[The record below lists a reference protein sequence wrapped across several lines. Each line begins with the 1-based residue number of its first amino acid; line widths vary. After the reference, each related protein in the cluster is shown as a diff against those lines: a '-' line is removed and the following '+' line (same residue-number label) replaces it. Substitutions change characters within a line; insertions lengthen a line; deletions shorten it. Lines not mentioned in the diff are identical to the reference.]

1 MIVSYRYHSMTTDLY
16 ALGMRA
22 RNAIYAS
29 FFLLGFLGLAWIPR
43 IPEIKNSL
51 NLSDGQFG
59 LVLLASTVGS
69 IPGAQIA
76 GRAVHSF
83 SSKLVVRIAG
93 ALLPVGV
100 FVIGIAD
107 SVQIL
112 LLGLF
117 ITGFNVAFMDIAING
132 QAVEIEKHTNGRW
145 MSSFHGFWSIGAFA
159 ATLVGGLIANFV
171 SPRDN
176 LIAIA
181 AIGLFAFQFIA
192 HYLLTAEHDG
202 HLGEPGKGDA
212 GKVALFGKESLI
224 LWALGIGLMCS
235 LIPEGGAYEWSGILL
250 QDHMGIGKGLNAAA
264 ATTFSLAMIA
274 SRLLGDRAFE
284 KWGHVN
290 TVKYGGYFGGG
301 LWGIGLLVGMNISD
315 SYPTAGLIIVCLG
328 FGAAGFGMGPFFP
341 AFNLAAASIPGIA
354 PSVGLARVGLI
365 AIAAYFGG
373 PTLIGLIA
381 EVTSLPVA
389 FAFPVVLYM
398 IVGLQ
403 SKYIKVREL
412 KQ

>member
-1 MIVSYRYHSMTTDLY
+1 MTTDLY
-16 ALGMRA
+16 ALGIRA

-29 FFLLGFLGLAWIPR
+29 FFFLGFLGLAWIPR

-51 NLSDGQFG
+51 SLSDGQFG

-76 GRAVHSF
+76 GRVVHSF
-83 SSKLVVRIAG
+83 SSKIVVRISG
-93 ALLPVGV
+93 MLLPLGV

-117 ITGFNVAFMDIAING
+117 ITGFNVSFMDIAING
-132 QAVEIEKHTNGRW
+132 QAVEIEKHTQGRW

-181 AIGLFAFQFIA
+181 VLGLFVFQFIS
-192 HYLLTAEHDG
+192 HYLLPPEHDG
-202 HLGEPGKGDA
+202 HLGEPGKDDA
-212 GKVALFGKESLI
+212 GKVKLFGKESLI

-301 LWGIGLLVGMNISD
+301 LWGIGLLVGISISD
-315 SYPTAGLIIVCLG
+315 TYPTAGLIIVCLG

-373 PTLIGLIA
+373 PTIIGLIA
-381 EVTSLPVA
+381 EVTSLPIA
-389 FAFPVVLYM
+389 FAFPVLLYM
-398 IVGLQ
+398 VVGLQ
-403 SKYIKVREL
+403 SKYIKVREI

>member
-1 MIVSYRYHSMTTDLY
+1 MTTDLY
-16 ALGMRA
+16 ALGIRA
-22 RNAIYAS
+22 RNAVRAC
-29 FFLLGFLGLAWIPR
+29 FFFLGFLGLAWIPR
-43 IPEIKNSL
+43 IPEIKDSL
-51 NLSDGQFG
+51 GLSDGQFG

-76 GRAVHSF
+76 GRMVHTY
-83 SSKLVVRIAG
+83 SSKLVVQISG
-93 ALLPVGV
+93 VLLPVGV
-100 FVIGIAD
+100 FVVGLA
-107 SVQIL
+107 SNVQTL

-132 QAVEIEKHTNGRW
+132 QAVEIEKLTKGRW
-145 MSSFHGFWSIGAFA
+145 MSSFHGLWSIGAFA
-159 ATLVGGLIANFV
+159 ATLLGGLIANFV
-171 SPRDN
+171 SPREN
-176 LIAIA
+176 LMAIAIL
-181 AIGLFAFQFIA
+181 GLFVYPFIA
-192 HYLLTAEHDG
+192 HYLLPAQHDG
-202 HLGEPGKGDA
+202 HLGEPGEGDA
-212 GKVALFGKESLI
+212 GKVALFGKESLV

-264 ATTFSLAMIA
+264 ATTFSLAMIV

-301 LWGIGLLVGMNISD
+301 LWGIGLLVGVPLSETHQTSGWIRVC
-315 SYPTAGLIIVCLG
+315 AGVA
-328 FGAAGFGMGPFFP
+328 AAGFGMGPFFP

-354 PSVGLARVGLI
+354 PSVGLARIGLI

-381 EVTSLPVA
+381 EITSLPVA
-389 FAFPVVLYM
+389 FAFPVLLYLV
-398 IVGLQ
+398 VGLQ
-403 SKYIKVREL
+403 SKYISVRAL

>member
-1 MIVSYRYHSMTTDLY
+1 MTTDLY
-16 ALGMRA
+16 AMGIRA
-22 RNAIYAS
+22 RNALWAC
-29 FFLLGFLGLAWIPR
+29 FFLLGFVSLAWIPR
-43 IPEIKNSL
+43 IPEIKDALSL
-51 NLSDGQFG
+51 SHGQFG
-59 LVLLASTVGS
+59 LVLLSSTVGS

-76 GRAVHSF
+76 GRVVHMY
-83 SSKLVVRIAG
+83 SSKLVVQISG

-100 FVIGIAD
+100 FVVGLA
-107 SVQIL
+107 SNVQTL
-112 LLGLF
+112 VLGLF

-132 QAVEIEKHTNGRW
+132 QAVEIEKHTKGRW
-145 MSSFHGFWSIGAFA
+145 MSSFHGLWSIGAFA
-159 ATLVGGLIANFV
+159 ATLVGGLVANFV

-181 AIGLFAFQFIA
+181 IFGFLVYQFIA
-192 HYLLTAEHDG
+192 HYLLPAEHDG
-202 HLGEPGKGDA
+202 HLGEPGEGDA

-235 LIPEGGAYEWSGILL
+235 LIPESAAYEWGGILL
-250 QDHMGIGKGLNAAA
+250 QDDMGIGKGLNASAA
-264 ATTFSLAMIA
+264 MTFSLAMIA

-290 TVKYGGYFGGG
+290 TVKYGGFIGGG
-301 LWGIGLLVGMNISD
+301 LWGIGMLVGIQLSETNK
-315 SYPTAGLIIVCLG
+315 TLGLILVCAG

-373 PTLIGLIA
+373 PTLVGLIA

-389 FAFPVVLYM
+389 FAFPVLLYM
-398 IVGLQ
+398 VAGLQ
-403 SKYIKVREL
+403 SKYIKVRAL
-412 KQ
+412 K

>member
-1 MIVSYRYHSMTTDLY
+1 MTTDLY
-16 ALGMRA
+16 AMGMRA
-22 RNAIYAS
+22 RNAVWAS
-29 FFLLGFLGLAWIPR
+29 FFFLGFLGLAWIPR
-43 IPEIKNSL
+43 IPEIKDSL
-51 NLSDGQFG
+51 GLSDGQFG

-69 IPGAQIA
+69 IPGAQLA
-76 GRAVHSF
+76 GRIVHMY
-83 SSKLVVRIAG
+83 SSKLVVRISG
-93 ALLPVGV
+93 FLLPVGV
-100 FVIGIAD
+100 FVVGLA
-107 SVQIL
+107 SNVQTL

-117 ITGFNVAFMDIAING
+117 ICGFNVAFMDIAING
-132 QAVEIEKHTNGRW
+132 QAVEIEKHTKGRW
-145 MSSFHGFWSIGAFA
+145 MSSFHGLWSIGAFA
-159 ATLVGGLIANFV
+159 ATLLGGLVANFV

-181 AIGLFAFQFIA
+181 IFGLFVYQFIA
-192 HYLLTAEHDG
+192 HYLLPAEHDG
-202 HLGEPGKGDA
+202 HLGEPGEDDA
-212 GKVALFGKESLI
+212 GKVSLFGKESLI
-224 LWALGIGLMCS
+224 LWGLGIGLMCS

-264 ATTFSLAMIA
+264 ATTFSLAMIV

-301 LWGIGLLVGMNISD
+301 LWGIGLFVGMSISD
-315 SYPTAGLIIVCLG
+315 SHPMAGLIIVCLG

-373 PTLIGLIA
+373 PTLIGLLA

-389 FAFPVVLYM
+389 FAFPVLLYM
-398 IVGLQ
+398 VVGLQ
-403 SKYIKVREL
+403 SKYIKVRAL

>member
-1 MIVSYRYHSMTTDLY
+1 MTTDLY
-16 ALGMRA
+16 AMGMRA
-22 RNAIYAS
+22 RNALWAC
-29 FFLLGFLGLAWIPR
+29 FFLLGFVSLAWIPR
-43 IPEIKNSL
+43 IPEIKDAL
-51 NLSDGQFG
+51 NLSHGQFG
-59 LVLLASTVGS
+59 LVLLSSTVGS

-76 GRAVHSF
+76 GRVVHMY
-83 SSKLVVRIAG
+83 SSKLVVQISG

-100 FVIGIAD
+100 FVIGLANN
-107 SVQIL
+107 VQTL
-112 LLGLF
+112 VLGLF

-132 QAVEIEKHTNGRW
+132 QAVEIEKHTKGRW
-145 MSSFHGFWSIGAFA
+145 MSSFHGLWSIGAFS
-159 ATLVGGLIANFV
+159 ATLVGGLVANYV

-181 AIGLFAFQFIA
+181 IFGFLVYQFMA
-192 HYLLTAEHDG
+192 HYLLSAEHDG
-202 HLGEPGKGDA
+202 HLGEPGEGDA

-235 LIPEGGAYEWSGILL
+235 LIPESAAYEWGGILL
-250 QDHMGIGKGLNAAA
+250 QDDMGIGKGLNAAA
-264 ATTFSLAMIA
+264 AMTFSLAMIA

-290 TVKYGGYFGGG
+290 TVKYGAFFGGG
-301 LWGIGLLVGMNISD
+301 LWGLGMLVGIPLSE
-315 SYPTAGLIIVCLG
+315 THKTLGLIIVCIG

-373 PTLIGLIA
+373 PTLVGLIA
-381 EVTSLPVA
+381 EFTSLPVA
-389 FAFPVVLYM
+389 FAFPVLLYL
-398 IVGLQ
+398 IAGVQ
-403 SKYIKVREL
+403 SKYIKVRAL

>member
-1 MIVSYRYHSMTTDLY
+1 MTTDLY
-16 ALGMRA
+16 ALGIRA

-29 FFLLGFLGLAWIPR
+29 FFFLGFLGLAWIPR

-51 NLSDGQFG
+51 GLSDGQFG

-76 GRAVHSF
+76 GRVVHSF
-83 SSKLVVRIAG
+83 SSKIVVRISG
-93 ALLPVGV
+93 MLLPLGV
-100 FVIGIAD
+100 FVVGMAD

-117 ITGFNVAFMDIAING
+117 ITGFNVSFMDIAING
-132 QAVEIEKHTNGRW
+132 QAVEIEKHTQGRW

-181 AIGLFAFQFIA
+181 VLGLIVFQFIA
-192 HYLLTAEHDG
+192 HFLLPPEHDG
-202 HLGEPGKGDA
+202 HLGEPGKDDA
-212 GKVALFGKESLI
+212 GKVKLFGKESLI
-224 LWALGIGLMCS
+224 LWALGIGLMCA

-301 LWGIGLLVGMNISD
+301 LWGIGLLVGISISD
-315 SYPTAGLIIVCLG
+315 TYPTAGLIIVCLG

-373 PTLIGLIA
+373 PTIIGLIA
-381 EVTSLPVA
+381 EVTSLPIA
-389 FAFPVVLYM
+389 FAFPVLLYM
-398 IVGLQ
+398 VVGLQ
-403 SKYIKVREL
+403 SKYIKVREI

>member
-1 MIVSYRYHSMTTDLY
+1 MTTDLY
-16 ALGMRA
+16 AMGIRA
-22 RNAIYAS
+22 RNALWAC
-29 FFLLGFLGLAWIPR
+29 FFLLGFVSLAWIPR
-43 IPEIKNSL
+43 IPEIKDALSL
-51 NLSDGQFG
+51 SHGQFG
-59 LVLLASTVGS
+59 LVLLSSTVGS

-76 GRAVHSF
+76 GRVVHMY
-83 SSKLVVRIAG
+83 SSKLVVQISG

-100 FVIGIAD
+100 FVVGLA
-107 SVQIL
+107 SNVQTLI
-112 LLGLF
+112 LGLF

-132 QAVEIEKHTNGRW
+132 QAVEIEKHTKGRW
-145 MSSFHGFWSIGAFA
+145 MSSFHGLWSIGAFA
-159 ATLVGGLIANFV
+159 ATLVGGLVANFV

-176 LIAIA
+176 LIVIAIF
-181 AIGLFAFQFIA
+181 GFLVYQFIA
-192 HYLLTAEHDG
+192 HYLLPAEHDG
-202 HLGEPGKGDA
+202 HLGEPGEGDA
-212 GKVALFGKESLI
+212 GKVALFGRESLI

-235 LIPEGGAYEWSGILL
+235 LIPESAAYEWGGILL
-250 QDHMGIGKGLNAAA
+250 QDDMGIGKGLNASAA
-264 ATTFSLAMIA
+264 MTFSLAMIA

-290 TVKYGGYFGGG
+290 TVKYGGFIGGG
-301 LWGIGLLVGMNISD
+301 LWGIGMLVGIQLSETNK
-315 SYPTAGLIIVCLG
+315 TLGLILVCAG

-373 PTLIGLIA
+373 PTLVGLIA

-389 FAFPVVLYM
+389 FAFPVLLYM
-398 IVGLQ
+398 VAGLQ
-403 SKYIKVREL
+403 SKYIKVRAL

>member
-1 MIVSYRYHSMTTDLY
+1 MTTDLY
-16 ALGMRA
+16 ALGIRA

-29 FFLLGFLGLAWIPR
+29 FFFLGFLGLAWIPR

-51 NLSDGQFG
+51 GLSDGQFG

-76 GRAVHSF
+76 GRVVHSF
-83 SSKLVVRIAG
+83 SSKIVVRISG
-93 ALLPVGV
+93 VLLPLGV
-100 FVIGIAD
+100 FVVGMAD

-117 ITGFNVAFMDIAING
+117 ITGFNVSFMDIAING
-132 QAVEIEKHTNGRW
+132 QAVEIEKHTQGRW

-159 ATLVGGLIANFV
+159 ATLVGGLIANLV

-181 AIGLFAFQFIA
+181 VLGLIVFQFIA
-192 HYLLTAEHDG
+192 HYLLPPEHDG
-202 HLGEPGKGDA
+202 HLGEPGKDDA
-212 GKVALFGKESLI
+212 GKVKFFGKESLI
-224 LWALGIGLMCS
+224 LWALGIGLMCA

-301 LWGIGLLVGMNISD
+301 LWGIGLLVGISISD
-315 SYPTAGLIIVCLG
+315 SYPTAGLILVCLG

-373 PTLIGLIA
+373 PTIIGLIA
-381 EVTSLPVA
+381 EVTSLPIA
-389 FAFPVVLYM
+389 FAFPVLLYM
-398 IVGLQ
+398 VVGLQ
-403 SKYIKVREL
+403 SKYIKVRSI

>member
-1 MIVSYRYHSMTTDLY
+1 M
-16 ALGMRA
+16 GMRA
-22 RNAIYAS
+22 RNAIYS
-29 FFLLGFLGLAWIPR
+29 CFFLLGFLGLAWIPR
-43 IPEIKNSL
+43 IPEIKDSL

-76 GRAVHSF
+76 GRAVHSY
-83 SSKLVVRIAG
+83 SSKLVVRISG
-93 ALLPVGV
+93 VLLPVGV
-100 FVIGIAD
+100 FVIGMAD
-107 SVQIL
+107 TVQIL

-132 QAVEIEKHTNGRW
+132 QAVEIEKHTKGRW

-176 LIAIA
+176 LIGIA
-181 AIGLFAFQFIA
+181 LIGLLTFQFIA
-192 HYLLTAEHDG
+192 HYLLSAEHDG
-202 HLGEPGKGDA
+202 HLGEPGKDDA
-212 GKVALFGKESLI
+212 GKVKLIGKESLI

-403 SKYIKVREL
+403 SKYIKVREI

>member
-1 MIVSYRYHSMTTDLY
+1 MTTDLY
-16 ALGMRA
+16 AMGMRA
-22 RNAIYAS
+22 RNALWAC
-29 FFLLGFLGLAWIPR
+29 FFLLGFVSLAWIPR
-43 IPEIKNSL
+43 IPEIKDAL
-51 NLSDGQFG
+51 NLSHGQFG
-59 LVLLASTVGS
+59 LVLLSSTVGS

-76 GRAVHSF
+76 GRVVHMY
-83 SSKLVVRIAG
+83 SSKLVVQISG

-100 FVIGIAD
+100 FVIGLANN
-107 SVQIL
+107 VQIL
-112 LLGLF
+112 VLGLF

-132 QAVEIEKHTNGRW
+132 QAVEIEKHTKGRW
-145 MSSFHGFWSIGAFA
+145 MSSFHGLWSIGAFS
-159 ATLVGGLIANFV
+159 ATLVGGLVANYV

-181 AIGLFAFQFIA
+181 IFGLLVYQFMA
-192 HYLLTAEHDG
+192 HYLLSAEHDG
-202 HLGEPGKGDA
+202 HLGESGEGDA

-235 LIPEGGAYEWSGILL
+235 LIPESAAYEWGGILL
-250 QDHMGIGKGLNAAA
+250 QDDMGIGKGLNAAA
-264 ATTFSLAMIA
+264 AMTFSLAMIA

-290 TVKYGGYFGGG
+290 TVKYGGFFGGG
-301 LWGIGLLVGMNISD
+301 LWGIGMLIGIPLSETNK
-315 SYPTAGLIIVCLG
+315 TLGLIIVCVG

-354 PSVGLARVGLI
+354 PSVGLARIGLI

-373 PTLIGLIA
+373 PTLVGLIA

-389 FAFPVVLYM
+389 FAFPVILVL
-398 IVGLQ
+398 IAGVQ
-403 SKYIKVREL
+403 SKYIKVRVL

>member
-1 MIVSYRYHSMTTDLY
+1 MTTDLY
-16 ALGMRA
+16 AMGIRA
-22 RNAIYAS
+22 RNALWAC
-29 FFLLGFLGLAWIPR
+29 FFLLGFVSLAWIPR
-43 IPEIKNSL
+43 IPEIKDAL
-51 NLSDGQFG
+51 GLTHGQFG
-59 LVLLASTVGS
+59 LVLLSSTVGS

-76 GRAVHSF
+76 GRVVHMY
-83 SSKLVVRIAG
+83 SSKLVVHISG

-100 FVIGIAD
+100 FVVGLA
-107 SVQIL
+107 SNVQIL
-112 LLGLF
+112 VLGLF

-132 QAVEIEKHTNGRW
+132 QAVEIEKLTKGRW
-145 MSSFHGFWSIGAFA
+145 MSSFHGLWSIGAFST
-159 ATLVGGLIANFV
+159 TLVGGLVANFV

-176 LIAIA
+176 LIVIAIF
-181 AIGLFAFQFIA
+181 GFLVYQFIA
-192 HYLLTAEHDG
+192 HYLLPAEYDG
-202 HLGEPGKGDA
+202 HLGEPGEGDA
-212 GKVALFGKESLI
+212 GKVTLFGKESLV

-235 LIPEGGAYEWSGILL
+235 LIPESGAYEWSGILL
-250 QDHMGIGKGLNAAA
+250 KENMGIGKGLNAAA
-264 ATTFSLAMIA
+264 ATIFSLAMII

-301 LWGIGLLVGMNISD
+301 LWGIGMLVGIPLSD
-315 SYPTAGLIIVCLG
+315 SHPTLGLIVVCGGFAAAGL
-328 FGAAGFGMGPFFP
+328 GMGPFFP

-354 PSVGLARVGLI
+354 PSVGLARIGLI

-389 FAFPVVLYM
+389 FAFPVLLTLVA
-398 IVGLQ
+398 GLQ
-403 SKYIKVREL
+403 SKYIKVRAL

>member
-1 MIVSYRYHSMTTDLY
+1 MTTDLY
-16 ALGMRA
+16 AMGIRA
-22 RNAIYAS
+22 RNALWAC
-29 FFLLGFLGLAWIPR
+29 FFLLGFVSLAWIPR
-43 IPEIKNSL
+43 IPEIKDAL
-51 NLSDGQFG
+51 GLTHGQFG
-59 LVLLASTVGS
+59 LVLLSSTVGS

-76 GRAVHSF
+76 GRVVHMY
-83 SSKLVVRIAG
+83 SSKLVVHISG

-100 FVIGIAD
+100 FVIGLA
-107 SVQIL
+107 SNVQIL
-112 LLGLF
+112 VLGLF

-132 QAVEIEKHTNGRW
+132 QAVEIEKHTKGRW
-145 MSSFHGFWSIGAFA
+145 MSSFHGLWSIGAFST
-159 ATLVGGLIANFV
+159 TLVGGLVANFV

-176 LIAIA
+176 LIVIAIF
-181 AIGLFAFQFIA
+181 GFLVYQFIA
-192 HYLLTAEHDG
+192 HYLLPAEHDG
-202 HLGEPGKGDA
+202 HLGEPGEGDA
-212 GKVALFGKESLI
+212 GKVTLFGKESLV

-235 LIPEGGAYEWSGILL
+235 LIPESGAYEWSGILL
-250 QDHMGIGKGLNAAA
+250 KENMGIGKGLNAAA
-264 ATTFSLAMIA
+264 ATTFSLAMII

-301 LWGIGLLVGMNISD
+301 LWGIGMLVGIPLSD
-315 SYPTAGLIIVCLG
+315 SHPTLGLIVVCGGFAAAGL
-328 FGAAGFGMGPFFP
+328 GMGPFFP

-354 PSVGLARVGLI
+354 PSVGLARIGLI

-389 FAFPVVLYM
+389 FAFPVLLTLVA
-398 IVGLQ
+398 GLQ
-403 SKYIKVREL
+403 SKYIKVRAL

>member
-1 MIVSYRYHSMTTDLY
+1 MTTDLY
-16 ALGMRA
+16 AMGIRA
-22 RNAIYAS
+22 RNALWAC
-29 FFLLGFLGLAWIPR
+29 FFLLGFVSLAWIPR
-43 IPEIKNSL
+43 IPEIKDAL
-51 NLSDGQFG
+51 GLTHGQFG
-59 LVLLASTVGS
+59 LVLLSSTVGS

-76 GRAVHSF
+76 GRVVHMY
-83 SSKLVVRIAG
+83 SSKLVVHISG

-100 FVIGIAD
+100 FVIGLA
-107 SVQIL
+107 SNVQIL
-112 LLGLF
+112 VLGLF

-132 QAVEIEKHTNGRW
+132 QAVEIEKHTKGRW
-145 MSSFHGFWSIGAFA
+145 MSSFHGLWSIGAFST
-159 ATLVGGLIANFV
+159 TLVGGLVANFV

-176 LIAIA
+176 LIVIAIF
-181 AIGLFAFQFIA
+181 GFLVYQFIA
-192 HYLLTAEHDG
+192 HYLLSAEHDG
-202 HLGEPGKGDA
+202 HLGEPGEGDA
-212 GKVALFGKESLI
+212 GKVSLFGKESLV

-235 LIPEGGAYEWSGILL
+235 LIPESGAYEWSGILL
-250 QDHMGIGKGLNAAA
+250 KENMGIGKGLNAAA
-264 ATTFSLAMIA
+264 ATTFSLAMII

-301 LWGIGLLVGMNISD
+301 LWGIGMLVGIPLSD
-315 SYPTAGLIIVCLG
+315 SHPTLGLIVVCGGFAAAGL
-328 FGAAGFGMGPFFP
+328 GMGPFFP

-354 PSVGLARVGLI
+354 PSVGLARIGLI

-389 FAFPVVLYM
+389 FAFPVLLTLVA
-398 IVGLQ
+398 GLQ
-403 SKYIKVREL
+403 SKYIKVRAL

>member
-1 MIVSYRYHSMTTDLY
+1 MTTDLY
-16 ALGMRA
+16 ALGIRA
-22 RNAIYAS
+22 RNAVWAS

-43 IPEIKNSL
+43 IPEIKTAL
-51 NLSDGQFG
+51 ELSDGQFG
-59 LVLLASTVGS
+59 FVLLASTVGS
-69 IPGAQIA
+69 IPGAQLA
-76 GRAVHSF
+76 GRVVHMY
-83 SSKLVVRIAG
+83 SSKIVVQISG
-93 ALLPVGV
+93 VLLPVGV
-100 FVIGIAD
+100 FVIGIATE
-107 SVQIL
+107 IKTL

-117 ITGFNVAFMDIAING
+117 ITGFNVAFMDIAVNG
-132 QAVEIEKHTNGRW
+132 QAVEIEKHTKGRW
-145 MSSFHGFWSIGAFA
+145 MSSFHGLWSIGAFA
-159 ATLVGGLIANFV
+159 ATLVGGLVANFV
-171 SPRDN
+171 SPRNN

-181 AIGLFAFQFIA
+181 IFGLLAYQLIA
-192 HYLLTAEHDG
+192 RYLLPAEHDG
-202 HLGEPGKGDA
+202 HLGEPGEGDA
-212 GKVALFGKESLI
+212 GKVTLFGKESLI

-250 QDHMGIGKGLNAAA
+250 QDHMEIGKGLTAAA

-301 LWGIGLLVGMNISD
+301 LWGIGLLIGIPLSE
-315 SYPTAGLIIVCLG
+315 SHKTLGLIVVCTG
-328 FGAAGFGMGPFFP
+328 FAAAGFGMGPFFP

-354 PSVGLARVGLI
+354 PSVGLARIGLI

-389 FAFPVVLYM
+389 FAFPVLLYM
-398 IVGLQ
+398 VVGLQ
-403 SKYIKVREL
+403 SRFIKVRAL

>member
-1 MIVSYRYHSMTTDLY
+1 MTTDLY

-22 RNAIYAS
+22 RNAIYLC

-43 IPEIKNSL
+43 IPEIKDSL
-51 NLSDGQFG
+51 GLSDGQFG

-93 ALLPVGV
+93 AFLPLGV
-100 FVIGIAD
+100 FVVGIAD
-107 SVQIL
+107 TAQLL

-132 QAVEIEKHTNGRW
+132 QAVEIEKHTKGRW

-171 SPRDN
+171 TPRDN

-192 HYLLTAEHDG
+192 HYMLPAEHDG
-202 HLGEPGKGDA
+202 HLGEPGKDDA
-212 GKVALFGKESLI
+212 GKVSLFGKESLI

-264 ATTFSLAMIA
+264 ATTFSLTMIA

-290 TVKYGGYFGGG
+290 TVKYGGYLGGS
-301 LWGIGLLVGMNISD
+301 LWGIGLFIGMSISD
-315 SYPTAGLIIVCLG
+315 SHPTAGLILVCLG

-381 EVTSLPVA
+381 EVTSLPLA
-389 FAFPVVLYM
+389 FAFPVVLYL

-403 SKYIKVREL
+403 SKYIKLREI

>member
-1 MIVSYRYHSMTTDLY
+1 MSTDLY

-22 RNAIYAS
+22 RNAIYLC

-43 IPEIKNSL
+43 IPEIKDSL
-51 NLSDGQFG
+51 GLSDGQFG

-107 SVQIL
+107 TVQLL

-132 QAVEIEKHTNGRW
+132 QAVEIEKHTKGRW

-171 SPRDN
+171 TPRDN

-192 HYLLTAEHDG
+192 HFMLPAELDG
-202 HLGEPGKGDA
+202 HLGEPGKDDA
-212 GKVALFGKESLI
+212 GKISLFGKESLI

-264 ATTFSLAMIA
+264 ATTFSLTMIA

-290 TVKYGGYFGGG
+290 TVKYGGYLGGS
-301 LWGIGLLVGMNISD
+301 LWGIGLFIGMSISD
-315 SYPTAGLIIVCLG
+315 SHPTAGLILVCLG

-381 EVTSLPVA
+381 EVTSLPLA
-389 FAFPVVLYM
+389 FAFPVVLYL

-403 SKYIKVREL
+403 SKYIKVREI

>member
-1 MIVSYRYHSMTTDLY
+1 MTTDLY
-16 ALGMRA
+16 AMGIRA
-22 RNAIYAS
+22 RNALWAC
-29 FFLLGFLGLAWIPR
+29 FFLLGFVSLAWIPR
-43 IPEIKNSL
+43 IPEIKDALGLSL
-51 NLSDGQFG
+51 GQFG
-59 LVLLASTVGS
+59 LVLLSSTVGS
-69 IPGAQIA
+69 VPGAQIA
-76 GRAVHSF
+76 GRVVHMY
-83 SSKLVVRIAG
+83 SSKLVVQISG

-100 FVIGIAD
+100 FVIGLAD
-107 SVQIL
+107 NVQTL
-112 LLGLF
+112 VLGLF

-132 QAVEIEKHTNGRW
+132 QAVEIEKHTKGRW
-145 MSSFHGFWSIGAFA
+145 MSSFHGLWSIGAFS
-159 ATLVGGLIANFV
+159 ATLVGGLVANYV

-181 AIGLFAFQFIA
+181 IFGFLVYQFMA
-192 HYLLTAEHDG
+192 HYLLSAEHDG
-202 HLGEPGKGDA
+202 HLGESGEGDA

-235 LIPEGGAYEWSGILL
+235 LIPESAAYEWGGILL
-250 QDHMGIGKGLNAAA
+250 QDDMGIGKGLNAAA
-264 ATTFSLAMIA
+264 AMTFSLAMIA

-290 TVKYGGYFGGG
+290 TVKYGGFFGGG
-301 LWGIGLLVGMNISD
+301 LWGIGMLIGIPLSETNK
-315 SYPTAGLIIVCLG
+315 TLGLIIVCVG

-354 PSVGLARVGLI
+354 PSVGLARIGLI

-373 PTLIGLIA
+373 PTLVGLIA

-389 FAFPVVLYM
+389 FAFPVILVL
-398 IVGLQ
+398 IAGVQ
-403 SKYIKVREL
+403 SKYIKVRAL

>member
-1 MIVSYRYHSMTTDLY
+1 MTTDLY

-22 RNAIYAS
+22 RNAVWAC
-29 FFLLGFLGLAWIPR
+29 FFFLGFLGLAWIPR
-43 IPEIKNSL
+43 IPEIKVSL
-51 NLSDGQFG
+51 ALSDGQFG

-69 IPGAQIA
+69 VPGAQIA
-76 GRAVHSF
+76 GRVVHMY
-83 SSKLVVRIAG
+83 SSKLVVRISG
-93 ALLPVGV
+93 LLLPVGV
-100 FVIGIAD
+100 FVIGLAD
-107 SVQIL
+107 NVQIL

-117 ITGFNVAFMDIAING
+117 IVGFNVAFMDIAING
-132 QAVEIEKHTNGRW
+132 QAVEIEKLTKGRW
-145 MSSFHGFWSIGAFA
+145 MSSFHGLWSIGAFA
-159 ATLVGGLIANFV
+159 ATLVGGLVANFV
-171 SPRDN
+171 SPRNN

-181 AIGLFAFQFIA
+181 ILGLFVYQFIA
-192 HYLLTAEHDG
+192 HYLLPAELDG
-202 HLGEPGKGDA
+202 HLGEPGEGDA
-212 GKVALFGKESLI
+212 GKVSLFGKESLI

-301 LWGIGLLVGMNISD
+301 LWGIGLLIGMSISG
-315 SYPTAGLIIVCLG
+315 SHPTAGLIIVCIG
-328 FGAAGFGMGPFFP
+328 FAAAGFGMGPFFP

-354 PSVGLARVGLI
+354 PSVGLARIGLI

-373 PTLIGLIA
+373 PTLIGLLA

-389 FAFPVVLYM
+389 FAFPVLLYM
-398 IVGLQ
+398 VVGLQ
-403 SKYIKVREL
+403 SKYIKVRAL

>member
-1 MIVSYRYHSMTTDLY
+1 MTTDLY
-16 ALGMRA
+16 ALGIRA

-29 FFLLGFLGLAWIPR
+29 FFFLGFLGLAWIPR

-51 NLSDGQFG
+51 GLSDGQFG

-76 GRAVHSF
+76 GRVVHSF
-83 SSKLVVRIAG
+83 SSKIVVRISG
-93 ALLPVGV
+93 MLLPLGV
-100 FVIGIAD
+100 FVVGMAD

-117 ITGFNVAFMDIAING
+117 ITGFNVSFMDIAING
-132 QAVEIEKHTNGRW
+132 QAVEIEKHTQGRW

-181 AIGLFAFQFIA
+181 VLGLIVFQFIA
-192 HYLLTAEHDG
+192 HYLLPPEHDG
-202 HLGEPGKGDA
+202 HLGEPGKDDA
-212 GKVALFGKESLI
+212 GKVKLFGKESLI
-224 LWALGIGLMCS
+224 LWALGIGLMCA

-301 LWGIGLLVGMNISD
+301 LWGIGLLVGISISD
-315 SYPTAGLIIVCLG
+315 TYPTAGLIIVCLG

-373 PTLIGLIA
+373 PTIIGLIA
-381 EVTSLPVA
+381 EVTSLPIA
-389 FAFPVVLYM
+389 FAFPVLLYM
-398 IVGLQ
+398 VVGLQ
-403 SKYIKVREL
+403 SKYIKVRSI

>member
-1 MIVSYRYHSMTTDLY
+1 MTTDLY
-16 ALGMRA
+16 AMGIRA
-22 RNAIYAS
+22 RNALWAC
-29 FFLLGFLGLAWIPR
+29 FFLLGFVSLAWIPR
-43 IPEIKNSL
+43 IPEIKDALSL
-51 NLSDGQFG
+51 SHGQFG
-59 LVLLASTVGS
+59 LVLLSSTVGS

-76 GRAVHSF
+76 GRVVHMY
-83 SSKLVVRIAG
+83 SSKLVVQISG

-100 FVIGIAD
+100 FVVGLA
-107 SVQIL
+107 SNVQTL
-112 LLGLF
+112 VLGLF

-132 QAVEIEKHTNGRW
+132 QAVEIEKHTKGRW
-145 MSSFHGFWSIGAFA
+145 MSSFHGLWSIGAFA
-159 ATLVGGLIANFV
+159 ATLVGGLVANFV

-176 LIAIA
+176 LIVIAIF
-181 AIGLFAFQFIA
+181 GFLVYQFIA
-192 HYLLTAEHDG
+192 HYLLPAEHDG
-202 HLGEPGKGDA
+202 HLGEPGEGDA

-235 LIPEGGAYEWSGILL
+235 LIPESAAYEWGGILL
-250 QDHMGIGKGLNAAA
+250 QDDMGIGKGLNASAA
-264 ATTFSLAMIA
+264 MTFSLAMIA

-290 TVKYGGYFGGG
+290 TVKYGGFIGGG
-301 LWGIGLLVGMNISD
+301 LWGIGMLVGIQLSETNK
-315 SYPTAGLIIVCLG
+315 TLGLILVCAG

-373 PTLIGLIA
+373 PTLVGLIA

-389 FAFPVVLYM
+389 FAFPVLLYM
-398 IVGLQ
+398 VAGLQ
-403 SKYIKVREL
+403 SKYIKVRAL

>member
-1 MIVSYRYHSMTTDLY
+1 MTTDLY
-16 ALGMRA
+16 AMGMRA
-22 RNAIYAS
+22 RNALWACF
-29 FFLLGFLGLAWIPR
+29 FFLGFVSLAWIPR
-43 IPEIKNSL
+43 IPEIKDAL
-51 NLSDGQFG
+51 DLSHGQFG
-59 LVLLASTVGS
+59 LVLLSSTVGS

-76 GRAVHSF
+76 GRIVHMY
-83 SSKLVVRIAG
+83 SSKVVVQISG

-100 FVIGIAD
+100 FVIGLATN
-107 SVQIL
+107 VQTL
-112 LLGLF
+112 VLGLF

-132 QAVEIEKHTNGRW
+132 QAVEIEKLTKGRW
-145 MSSFHGFWSIGAFA
+145 MSSFHGLWSIGAFS
-159 ATLVGGLIANFV
+159 ATLVGGLVANFV

-181 AIGLFAFQFIA
+181 IFGFLVYQFIA
-192 HYLLTAEHDG
+192 HYLLSAEHDG
-202 HLGEPGKGDA
+202 HLGEPGEGDA
-212 GKVALFGKESLI
+212 GKVSLFGKESLI

-235 LIPEGGAYEWSGILL
+235 LIPESAAYEWGGILL
-250 QDHMGIGKGLNAAA
+250 QDDMGIGKGLNASAA
-264 ATTFSLAMIA
+264 MTFSLAMIA

-290 TVKYGGYFGGG
+290 TVKYGAFFGGG
-301 LWGIGLLVGMNISD
+301 LWGIGMLVGIPLSETNK
-315 SYPTAGLIIVCLG
+315 TLGLIIVCVG

-389 FAFPVVLYM
+389 FGFPVILCLIAGV
-398 IVGLQ
+398 Q
-403 SKYIKVREL
+403 SKYIKVRAL
-412 KQ
+412 KR

>member
-1 MIVSYRYHSMTTDLY
+1 M
-16 ALGMRA
+16 
-22 RNAIYAS
+22 
-29 FFLLGFLGLAWIPR
+29 
-43 IPEIKNSL
+43 
-51 NLSDGQFG
+51 
-59 LVLLASTVGS
+59 
-69 IPGAQIA
+69 
-76 GRAVHSF
+76 
-83 SSKLVVRIAG
+83 
-93 ALLPVGV
+93 LLPLGV
-100 FVIGIAD
+100 FVVGMAD
-107 SVQIL
+107 SVEIL

-117 ITGFNVAFMDIAING
+117 ITGFNVSFMDIAING
-132 QAVEIEKHTNGRW
+132 QAVEIEKHTQGRW

-181 AIGLFAFQFIA
+181 VLGLFVFQFIA
-192 HYLLTAEHDG
+192 HYLLPPEHDG
-202 HLGEPGKGDA
+202 HLGEPGKDDA
-212 GKVALFGKESLI
+212 GKVKLFGKESLI
-224 LWALGIGLMCS
+224 LWALGIGLMCA

-301 LWGIGLLVGMNISD
+301 LWGIGLLVGISIAD
-315 SYPTAGLIIVCLG
+315 SYPTAGLLIVCLG

-373 PTLIGLIA
+373 PTIIGLIA
-381 EVTSLPVA
+381 EVTSLPIA
-389 FAFPVVLYM
+389 FAFPVLLYM
-398 IVGLQ
+398 VVGLQ
-403 SKYIKVREL
+403 SKYIKVRSI

>member
-1 MIVSYRYHSMTTDLY
+1 
-16 ALGMRA
+16 
-22 RNAIYAS
+22 
-29 FFLLGFLGLAWIPR
+29 LGFVSLAWIPR
-43 IPEIKNSL
+43 IPEIKDAL
-51 NLSDGQFG
+51 DLSHGQFG
-59 LVLLASTVGS
+59 LVLLSSTVGS

-76 GRAVHSF
+76 GRIVHMY
-83 SSKLVVRIAG
+83 SSKVVVQISG

-100 FVIGIAD
+100 FVIGLATN
-107 SVQIL
+107 VQTL
-112 LLGLF
+112 VLGLF

-132 QAVEIEKHTNGRW
+132 QAVEIEKLTKGRW
-145 MSSFHGFWSIGAFA
+145 MSSFHGLWSIGAFS
-159 ATLVGGLIANFV
+159 ATLVGGLVANFV

-181 AIGLFAFQFIA
+181 IFGFLVYQFIA
-192 HYLLTAEHDG
+192 HYLLSAEHDG
-202 HLGEPGKGDA
+202 HLGEPGEGDA
-212 GKVALFGKESLI
+212 GKVSLFGKESLI

-235 LIPEGGAYEWSGILL
+235 LIPESAAYEWGGILL
-250 QDHMGIGKGLNAAA
+250 QDDMGIGKGLNAAA

-290 TVKYGGYFGGG
+290 TVKYGAFFGGG
-301 LWGIGLLVGMNISD
+301 LWGIGMLVGIPLSETNK
-315 SYPTAGLIIVCLG
+315 TLGLIIVCVG

-381 EVTSLPVA
+381 EFTSLPVA
-389 FAFPVVLYM
+389 FAFPVILCLIAGV
-398 IVGLQ
+398 Q
-403 SKYIKVREL
+403 SKYIKVRAL

>member
-1 MIVSYRYHSMTTDLY
+1 MTTDLY
-16 ALGMRA
+16 AMGIRA
-22 RNAIYAS
+22 RNALWAC
-29 FFLLGFLGLAWIPR
+29 FFLLGFVSLAWIPR
-43 IPEIKNSL
+43 IPEIKDALSL
-51 NLSDGQFG
+51 SHGQFG
-59 LVLLASTVGS
+59 LVLLSSTVGS

-76 GRAVHSF
+76 GRVVHMY
-83 SSKLVVRIAG
+83 SSKLVVQISG

-100 FVIGIAD
+100 FVVGLA
-107 SVQIL
+107 SNVQTLI
-112 LLGLF
+112 LGLF

-132 QAVEIEKHTNGRW
+132 QAVEIEKHTKGRW
-145 MSSFHGFWSIGAFA
+145 MSSFHGLWSIGAFA
-159 ATLVGGLIANFV
+159 ATLVGGLVANFV

-176 LIAIA
+176 LIVIAIF
-181 AIGLFAFQFIA
+181 GFLVYQFIA
-192 HYLLTAEHDG
+192 HYLLPAEHDG
-202 HLGEPGKGDA
+202 HLGEPGEGDA
-212 GKVALFGKESLI
+212 GKVALFGRESLI

-235 LIPEGGAYEWSGILL
+235 LIPESAAYEWGGILL
-250 QDHMGIGKGLNAAA
+250 QDDMGIGKGLNAAA

-290 TVKYGGYFGGG
+290 TVKYGGFIGGG
-301 LWGIGLLVGMNISD
+301 LWGIGMLVGIQLSETNK
-315 SYPTAGLIIVCLG
+315 TLGLILVCAG

-373 PTLIGLIA
+373 PTLVGLIA

-389 FAFPVVLYM
+389 FAFPVILVL
-398 IVGLQ
+398 IAGVQ
-403 SKYIKVREL
+403 SKYIKVRAL